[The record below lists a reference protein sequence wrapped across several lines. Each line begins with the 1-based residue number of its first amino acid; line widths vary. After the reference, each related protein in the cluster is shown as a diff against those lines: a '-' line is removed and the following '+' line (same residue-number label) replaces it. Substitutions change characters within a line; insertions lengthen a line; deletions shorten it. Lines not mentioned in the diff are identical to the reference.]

1 MKFLWFLLG
10 LTDWLWC
17 FLMPLIATV
26 RLASRIYRKDNEDE
40 PHLFT
45 HWCYYWILFVLCYM
59 IIGFV
64 SSFSSDIGTLLT
76 ILRIV
81 TMSVV
86 VNPRSYLLLK
96 LTKEIKHNVIY
107 LIKITKEYGKEIL
120 YHVVGLILIIILL
133 PIIKKEIQKSRR

>member
-81 TMSVV
+81 VMSVV
-86 VNPRSYLLLK
+86 VNPKFNLLSDVTK
-96 LTKEIKHNVIY
+96 KIKNNAGDLTEIKENCLNNIRILGR
-107 LIKITKEYGKEIL
+107 LIRKYKESKC
-120 YHVVGLILIIILL
+120 
-133 PIIKKEIQKSRR
+133 